1 MLLNG
6 SDHSLSQSSE
16 AVLARLSEDLRKHT
30 VPETHASVIELATGI
45 HLDVAGAAAELA
57 TLRAELTR
65 QLRAVGLDAASTGTY
80 PLSCPGQTRVT
91 RGERYQMI
99 ADSMRALARRE
110 PTLALHVH
118 VGIPDEE
125 EAI

>member
-1 MLLNG
+1 MDGVLERRYTLGVEEEVMLLNG

-16 AVLARLSEDLRKHT
+16 EVLARLSEDLRKHT

-65 QLRAVGLDAASTGTY
+65 QLRAVGLDAASGTY
-80 PLSCPGQTRVT
+80 IRCVAR
-91 RGERYQMI
+91 
-99 ADSMRALARRE
+99 ARRE
-110 PTLALHVH
+110 LPVASDT
-118 VGIPDEE
+118 G
-125 EAI
+125 